1 MRAPPLTWRAI
12 SYGWEFFAGC
22 RSSVCKAIATGTHNG
37 FLGTRTLVGQL
48 LDVKRIV
55 VGANRFVAELRI
67 FRPQSPVL
75 SIFSIPNEGAR

>member
-12 SYGWEFFAGC
+12 SYGWEFFTG
-22 RSSVCKAIATGTHNG
+22 RHSSVCKAIVTGIDNV
-37 FLGTRTLVGQL
+37 FLGPRVIVGRL